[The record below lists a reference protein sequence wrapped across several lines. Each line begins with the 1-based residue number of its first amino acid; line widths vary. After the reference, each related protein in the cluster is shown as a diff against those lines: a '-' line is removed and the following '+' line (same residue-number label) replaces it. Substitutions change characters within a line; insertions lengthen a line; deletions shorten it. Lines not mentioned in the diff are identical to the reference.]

1 MDDQKGNFTQWK
13 MLVPRTKL
21 LCESIDFSVLKPVK
35 LQGCRKDQRLRGLD
49 MAGGRGC
56 GEAAQ
61 GSPFIMAG
69 GSAYWQRLRES
80 IHGIKCHRT
89 VHKDTPKTKPHG
101 GMRERVKPKTGC
113 APVNYSVLCRT
124 MPWFERW
131 ATVTGMSPPGERL
144 SKGSTLLG
152 AIFTQLLMSL

>member
-1 MDDQKGNFTQWK
+1 MPG
-13 MLVPRTKL
+13 PGTKL
-21 LCESIDFSVLKPVK
+21 LCESIDLAFSNQSNYRDAEKTS
-35 LQGCRKDQRLRGLD
+35 GCGGLD

-69 GSAYWQRLRES
+69 ESAYWQRLRES

-89 VHKDTPKTKPHG
+89 VHKDTPKEKPHG
-101 GMRERVKPKTGC
+101 GMRERVKCKTGC

-124 MPWFERW
+124 MPWFQRW
-131 ATVTGMSPPGERL
+131 VTVTGMSL
-144 SKGSTLLG
+144 SGRG
-152 AIFTQLLMSL
+152 